1 MTPTHVTAHRGLFAA
16 SAGCAAG
23 GATVFALA
31 MPARSALPSAIAAP
45 NPCAASS
52 VAKTVGTVANS
63 TGAYLDSHPQTN
75 QALTTISQ
83 QQGGP
88 QSLVAL
94 KSYFDANPQVAKDL
108 QTLQQPLTDLSGECK
123 LPVTVPQIL
132 GLLQGAQQGGG
143 LPGGL
148 PGSLPGAQ
156 SVGMPGTSLP
166 AQSSPASAVVQ
177 GTGPLPGP
185 TTAATR

>member
-1 MTPTHVTAHRGLFAA
+1 M
-16 SAGCAAG
+16 
-23 GATVFALA
+23 
-31 MPARSALPSAIAAP
+31 
-45 NPCAASS
+45 
-52 VAKTVGTVANS
+52 VANS

-94 KSYFDANPQVAKDL
+94 KSYFDANPAAAKDM
-108 QTLQQPLTDLSGECK
+108 QKLQQPLTDLSGQCS
-123 LPVTVPQIL
+123 LPVTLPQIV

-148 PGSLPGAQ
+148 PASPSNAQTVGVPGAA
-156 SVGMPGTSLP
+156 LP
-166 AQSSPASAVVQ
+166 AQPSPAAAVVQ
-177 GTGPLPGP
+177 GSGPLPGP
-185 TTAATR
+185 TTVATR

>member
-1 MTPTHVTAHRGLFAA
+1 MPPTDVTVRRSLSAAFAV
-16 SAGCAAG
+16 CAAG
-23 GATVFALA
+23 GATIAALA
-31 MPARSALPSAIAAP
+31 MPAESSMPSATAAP
-45 NPCAASS
+45 DPCAASS

-83 QQGGP
+83 QQGAP

-94 KSYFDANPQVAKDL
+94 KTYFDANPQVAKDL
-108 QTLQQPLTDLSGECK
+108 QTLQRPLTDLSRECK

-143 LPGGL
+143 LPGSL

-156 SVGMPGTSLP
+156 SVGMPATSLP

-185 TTAATR
+185 ITVATR

>member
-1 MTPTHVTAHRGLFAA
+1 MTPTHVTAHRGLLAA
-16 SAGCAAG
+16 FAGCAAG

-31 MPARSALPSAIAAP
+31 MPARSSLPSAIAAP
-45 NPCAASS
+45 DPCAASS

-148 PGSLPGAQ
+148 PASLPGAQ
-156 SVGMPGTSLP
+156 SVGMPGASLP
-166 AQSSPASAVVQ
+166 AQSSPASAVVA